1 MAVPD
6 RITTHPLVLNGRPC
20 LRGSR
25 VTVANILR
33 LMAAGYSNAVILET
47 YPHLEQAD
55 LDACVA
61 YAARPAESA
70 AAMSFPVARAE
81 RGAGGQ
87 AGSGVPVP
95 RPQRTAPASPARGRS
110 PPGGDA
116 TPAS

>member
-33 LMAAGYSNAVILET
+33 LMAAGYSNEVILET

-61 YAARPAESA
+61 YAAQQAEPSA
-70 AAMSFPVARAE
+70 TSD
-81 RGAGGQ
+81 
-87 AGSGVPVP
+87 
-95 RPQRTAPASPARGRS
+95 APAAEL
-110 PPGGDA
+110 
-116 TPAS
+116 TPAAP